1 MQTLYLV
8 EGLTS
13 FLGYNQHNTWDTAP
27 ISGLH
32 ILSVHLFVGNILLI
46 LLILFQIVC
55 QWRWSTNIQFKVKLI
70 SICFYIL
77 CFTGFTGTY
86 IWAHGKLPLLFL
98 LADFGLC
105 LSKYNYII
113 IILLFERDV
122 KLSCNIQFLYKLK
135 HIIYSAL
142 LEVLSILNILYGFT
156 SFIFPGYY
164 FPQKLCQQSLW
175 WLPNQLKP

>member
-86 IWAHGKLPLLFL
+86 IWAPDKLPLLFL
-98 LADFGLC
+98 LADFKLLVC
-105 LSKYNYII
+105 TLFTIYPKCNWSFLSKRFSYCTYYYKTSVLLWYSKAVIFFYI
-113 IILLFERDV
+113 F
-122 KLSCNIQFLYKLK
+122 F
-135 HIIYSAL
+135 
-142 LEVLSILNILYGFT
+142 
-156 SFIFPGYY
+156 
-164 FPQKLCQQSLW
+164 
-175 WLPNQLKP
+175 